1 MERGFGG
8 RTGPTGEFIIPPA
21 KKTFTHFSLLE
32 RPQQEGESMARGK
45 ERMVRCEK
53 CGKEVRRDKA
63 VYIEKNVFSVPI
75 DKKDVTEPDYYKR
88 SFFREVAYCPG
99 CGKHLRIYEKKIRQ
113 NIRDQERA
121 DKRQFMGPSQRRP
134 FRRWSESDAG
144 KGTGTGVAAE
154 KPKVVESKVVSEMD
168 AGSAEI
174 TESEIPPEAAEKDAV
189 NAEQENKASDEAK

>member
-1 MERGFGG
+1 
-8 RTGPTGEFIIPPA
+8 
-21 KKTFTHFSLLE
+21 
-32 RPQQEGESMARGK
+32 MARGK

-63 VYIEKNVFSVPI
+63 VYIEKNVFTVPI
-75 DKKDVTEPDYYKR
+75 DRKDVTEPDYYKR

-121 DKRQFMGPSQRRP
+121 DRRLFQGPQQRRP
-134 FRRWSESDAG
+134 FRKWSEKDTG
-144 KGTGTGVAAE
+144 PGTGTGTGVAAE

-174 TESEIPPEAAEKDAV
+174 TESEIPPEAAAQE
-189 NAEQENKASDEAK
+189 AEAAGEAKESETKASDEAK